1 MDEPVAPDATG
12 TPVRPVRWGL
22 GDFVWVYFAGLV
34 LSAIVGSIF
43 FGITGDSS
51 DHPGALTYAMTAGGL
66 YLGWGLGL
74 VYCSRRKGRGTLA
87 ADFGLVVKAKRLWAL
102 FAGIGILFVGAA
114 LVYPL
119 RAITDY
125 QDQKVVDDLRN
136 AHGVKLV
143 VLWVIAGLL
152 APVFEE
158 LMFRGLLLRSLR
170 RRLEPVWAIGISALV
185 FACIHVVGDA
195 SLGVVSLIPALF
207 LLGVVSGIAAVRV
220 GDLSVSI
227 PLHMGFN
234 LVTLASAVVLLR

>member
-1 MDEPVAPDATG
+1 
-12 TPVRPVRWGL
+12 VRWGL

-34 LSAIVGSIF
+34 LSAIVGSIAF
-43 FGITGDSS
+43 AITGDSS
-51 DHPGALTYAMTAGGL
+51 DHPSALTYAMNAAGL

-87 ADFGLVVKAKRLWAL
+87 ADFGLVVKAKHLWAL
-102 FAGIGILFVGAA
+102 FAGIGLLVVGAA

-207 LLGVVSGIAAVRV
+207 LLGIVSGIAAVRV